1 MVCACRAWNLHPLT
15 VTVIGVAAWKRS
27 RYLVWT
33 RTMTKPRGTDGS
45 LLSSLPWTLYALV
58 FSLAPHAQFL
68 PWWITTAFLVCA
80 VWRFVIEKRRR
91 PLPSTWIRAFL
102 ALLCFLGVLVSF
114 GTVSGVGPG
123 SALLAVMAAL
133 KLLETRKRRDQFVLL
148 FICIFLVMSSLL
160 REQYLWSLPYL
171 IVGVFLIMTA
181 WLRVSALAGES
192 ARRSFATG
200 GRLVLTAVPLAIAM
214 WIFFPRIATPFWA
227 VPMDTGTASS
237 GISDSMS
244 PGDISSL
251 SLSDAVAFRVTF
263 PGTVPEPRDR
273 YWRGLVLTQFNG
285 RTWSGNDPYR
295 GARVNEQ
302 VKTIGRQIDYQ
313 ITMEP
318 TRQPWVFSLDMP
330 ASWNLP
336 RTFMGPQQQLAR
348 SRPIDQR
355 ISFEAVS
362 FLDYRTEVELTDFAR
377 DFFRRVPAESNPKTQ
392 QLAAQM
398 RAQAGSDAEYVEAV
412 LMMFHEQEY
421 FYTLEPPALGRNS
434 VDQFMFDTMRGFC
447 EHYASAFAVMM
458 RAAGVPARVVLGY
471 QGGEMNPMGGHMIVR
486 QSDAHAWNEVWFED
500 EGWRRVDPTAAVAPN
515 RIEVGRSASM
525 FDGTAAAW
533 GFSTPSRLLYQLT
546 LTWDALDAQ
555 WNEWVLGYG
564 PENQNRLMESLGMD
578 DPDWRKMMLT
588 LVGIVVGLILLISL
602 VLSLRYRPPK
612 RDRAAILYR
621 RFIKKSGVDPLTGE
635 TPAVFAARA
644 ESESELPAAAV
655 HDITSSYLDA
665 RYGPSDP
672 RSLQRLE
679 TAISNLP

>member
-1 MVCACRAWNLHPLT
+1 
-15 VTVIGVAAWKRS
+15 
-27 RYLVWT
+27 
-33 RTMTKPRGTDGS
+33 MTKPRGTDGS

-58 FSLAPHAQFL
+58 FSLAPHVQFL